1 MEKPKRHAASS
12 KEGSESSCK
21 ELSQALRQSFIFFLV
36 YLDLGELSSTAYSSR
51 FLLSGFLDF
60 LVGVVLVWR
69 TWIVLIADK
78 TSLKFPSSLP
88 SVLEVEASLT
98 MPTKEDA
105 EEGICASVDGNDCD

>member
-21 ELSQALRQSFIFFLV
+21 ELSQALRHSFIFFLV

-60 LVGVVLVWR
+60 LVGIVLVWR

-105 EEGICASVDGNDCD
+105 EEGICASVDDNDCD